1 MARILSA
8 AVLLP
13 IVVGAV
19 WFLGPLPLLAV
30 TEIVLVLAFVEYAG
44 LAARLEAPIARVPAG
59 VTAAC
64 VCAAVAVP
72 GVPIEATLAAAL
84 IAVAAVAVGA
94 GAPQRSTAL
103 GVAAGLF
110 PALYLGLPL
119 GTLVAVHSLAG
130 REAALLLLATVIV
143 SDTAQ
148 FYTGSL
154 VGRTP
159 LAPAIS
165 PKKTVEGAI
174 GGLVAGT
181 ATLTVIGHWWLP
193 AVGASWRVGLGLV
206 VVALGILGDLFE
218 SLLKRSAGVKDSSGL
233 VPGHGGMLDRIDALL
248 FAAPAYF
255 ILLRYGPW
263 LSP

>member
-1 MARILSA
+1 MVRILSA

-30 TEIVLVLAFVEYAG
+30 TEIVLALAFVEYAG
-44 LAARLEAPIARVPAG
+44 LAARLEAPVARVPAG
-59 VTAAC
+59 VATAA
-64 VCAAVAVP
+64 VCAAIALP
-72 GVPIEATLAAAL
+72 GGPIDAALAAAL
-84 IAVAAVAVGA
+84 IAVAALALGA
-94 GAPQRSTAL
+94 GPPHPGRAL

-110 PALYLGLPL
+110 PTLYLGLPL
-119 GTLVAVHSLAG
+119 GTIVAVHSLAG
-130 REAALLLLATVIV
+130 REAALLLLAAVIV

-148 FYTGSL
+148 YYTGSL

-165 PKKTVEGAI
+165 PKKTLEGAI

-181 ATLTVIGHWWLP
+181 ATFVLAGHWWLP
-193 AVGASWRVGLGLV
+193 AVGAGWRVGLGLV

-248 FAAPAYF
+248 FAAPGYF
-255 ILLRYGPW
+255 VLLRYGPW